1 MSKKI
6 EVFLYNKIFLMLG
19 LNFGY
24 LNLSKEKKY
33 FRLLRNPIF
42 RPTVWITVSVHLPLV
57 LYFILFMK
65 KIKWL

>member
-24 LNLSKEKKY
+24 LNLSKEKNISV
-33 FRLLRNPIF
+33 FSEIPFFAQQCELLC
-42 RPTVWITVSVHLPLV
+42 
-57 LYFILFMK
+57 LYISL
-65 KIKWL
+65 